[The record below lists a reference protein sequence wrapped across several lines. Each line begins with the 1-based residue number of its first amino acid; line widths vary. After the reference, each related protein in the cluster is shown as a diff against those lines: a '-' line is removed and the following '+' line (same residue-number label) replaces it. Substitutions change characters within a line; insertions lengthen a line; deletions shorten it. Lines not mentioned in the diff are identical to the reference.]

1 MILEHSNTRWRS
13 WIWKSDP
20 LKVTIFPKSPNNN
33 HVREWNKKLPSPK
46 EHSTEGCAAGM
57 SRYHIYKTSLHSTGD
72 CNYEGPILLA
82 SFQKRSNNI
91 LKYVFHKYIDDKT
104 EQKYL
109 MNKRRTRIAAIMW
122 NLKSQPRATH
132 LKKCLDIKLSKFTLL
147 SLKNYTHKG

>member
-1 MILEHSNTRWRS
+1 MILEHSNTRWKS

-91 LKYVFHKYIDDKT
+91 LKYVFHKYIFITKLNRNT
-104 EQKYL
+104 WWIKEVYIKFF
-109 MNKRRTRIAAIMW
+109 RTSITNNRLWRCWIV
-122 NLKSQPRATH
+122 
-132 LKKCLDIKLSKFTLL
+132 C
-147 SLKNYTHKG
+147 